1 MRAQSRLTFV
11 ILVILDKQW
20 SSRRNGWTGNWNATL
35 SMVSPGISDALLAN
49 ILLWLLWAYGVW
61 VGVCWG
67 RWARSLTHKRRVR
80 SPKSPRITPVL
91 KQLVRERDILK
102 TKAIQ
107 SKHHKDC
114 YVFKKA
120 RNSMNSMRYT
130 SQHGQREPI
139 QVRIQKEWG
148 EYSWP
153 QDNKQKKNLAS
164 YQGFR
169 GKWYPNNLTW
179 NNMRI
184 V

>member
-35 SMVSPGISDALLAN
+35 TMVSPGISDALLAN
-49 ILLWLLWAYGVW
+49 ILLWMLWAYGVW

-67 RWARSLTHKRRVR
+67 RWARSLTHKQRVR

-107 SKHHKDC
+107 SKDHKDC

-153 QDNKQKKNLAS
+153 QDKNKKK
-164 YQGFR
+164 
-169 GKWYPNNLTW
+169 TW
-179 NNMRI
+179 HRI
-184 V
+184 KVFEVNDTPIT